1 MDYRLDNTTTS
12 LTKDACKGCH
22 SQPLST
28 YDWLNDIPDLPEDG
42 GFVEVQFKNT
52 RKGYYLNSE
61 KIELHKGDIVAVEA
75 NPGHDIGTVTLTG
88 KLVKFQM
95 RKHRYNTNNGE
106 PFKIYRIAKQ
116 GDLDKY
122 CEAKAR
128 EYDTMI
134 QSRQISA
141 ELNLDMKIGDVE
153 YQGDG
158 NKAIFY
164 YIADERVDF
173 RQLIRVLAETFHIR
187 VEMKQIGARQE
198 AGRIGGIGPCGR
210 QLCCS
215 AWKMNFVSVNTSA
228 ARYQDLALNPQ
239 KLTGLCAKLKCCLN
253 YEVDAYVEAR
263 KKMPSPEI
271 VLETK
276 ESAYHYFK
284 ADVFRREVSYSTVPN
299 APVNLT
305 TISARRA
312 FEVISQNKQGFK
324 PVSLEYDDKKQSSGH
339 ELSDIL
345 TDNSLTRFDDA
356 LSRSRRRN
364 GNGNRDFSDR
374 EKAGEPHRTPDSIQ
388 PTPRVRSSSRMPSRE
403 KAPRPEGGDRRENMR
418 ERSRGDARFARPYT
432 NEGGSER
439 MEGARRVVGSG
450 RRPPR
455 QSTPRQ
461 EDRQGERKE
470 E

>member
-1 MDYRLDNTTTS
+1 MEYQLENKTTS
-12 LTKDACKGCH
+12 LCKSACNGCH
-22 SQPLST
+22 QQPLST
-28 YDWLNDIPDLPEDG
+28 YDWLCDIPDLAEEG

-61 KIELHKGDIVAVEA
+61 RLELHKGDVVAVEA

-88 KLVKFQM
+88 KLVKLQM
-95 RKHRYNTNNGE
+95 RKHRYNSHNGE
-106 PFKIYRIAKQ
+106 PLKVYRIARP
-116 GDLDKY
+116 GDMEKY
-122 CEAKAR
+122 HEAKAR

-173 RQLIRVLAETFHIR
+173 RQLIRVLADTFHIR

-271 VLETK
+271 TLETK
-276 ESAYHYFK
+276 EQTYHYFK
-284 ADVFRREVSYSTVPN
+284 ADVFRREVVYSTVPN
-299 APVNLT
+299 APVNVT
-305 TISARRA
+305 VISARRA
-312 FEVISQNKQGFK
+312 FEVISLNKQGIK
-324 PVSLEYDDKKQSSGH
+324 PESLAFDDKKEPSGK
-339 ELSDIL
+339 ESSDIL
-345 TDNSLTRFDDA
+345 TDNSLTRFDEA
-356 LSRSRRRN
+356 LTSRKRRN
-364 GNGNRDFSDR
+364 GRNGSRDNRQGDSRMASDSMQPARRAQGNRTPAR
-374 EKAGEPHRTPDSIQ
+374 EG
-388 PTPRVRSSSRMPSRE
+388 TPRV
-403 KAPRPEGGDRRENMR
+403 EGERRESAR
-418 ERSRGDARFARPYT
+418 ERSGDARFSNLRGTERAR
-432 NEGGSER
+432 GMRRDGSE
-439 MEGARRVVGSG
+439 

-455 QSTPRQ
+455 RNNQQ
-461 EDRQGERKE
+461 EERKE

>member
-1 MDYRLDNTTTS
+1 
-12 LTKDACKGCH
+12 
-22 SQPLST
+22 
-28 YDWLNDIPDLPEDG
+28 
-42 GFVEVQFKNT
+42 
-52 RKGYYLNSE
+52 
-61 KIELHKGDIVAVEA
+61 
-75 NPGHDIGTVTLTG
+75 
-88 KLVKFQM
+88 
-95 RKHRYNTNNGE
+95 
-106 PFKIYRIAKQ
+106 
-116 GDLDKY
+116 
-122 CEAKAR
+122 
-128 EYDTMI
+128 
-134 QSRQISA
+134 
-141 ELNLDMKIGDVE
+141 
-153 YQGDG
+153 
-158 NKAIFY
+158 
-164 YIADERVDF
+164 
-173 RQLIRVLAETFHIR
+173 
-187 VEMKQIGARQE
+187 
-198 AGRIGGIGPCGR
+198 
-210 QLCCS
+210 
-215 AWKMNFVSVNTSA
+215 MNFVSVNTSA

-356 LSRSRRRN
+356 LSRRRRRN

-403 KAPRPEGGDRRENMR
+403 KSPRPEGGDRRENMR

-439 MEGARRVVGSG
+439 VEGARRVVGSG

-470 E
+470 G